1 MAQKYNKDQKHV
13 VISDNDKTTLRKH
26 AIGSKF
32 GHPVTPA
39 YYFEVENRDL
49 PKKHGKSTGRKIPT
63 NITNL
68 RKQDNDQHIYVPIGS
83 TAGETIP
90 E

>member
-1 MAQKYNKDQKHV
+1 MAQKFNKDHKHV
-13 VISDNDKTTLRKH
+13 VVSDNEKTTLRKH

-32 GHPVTPA
+32 GHPLTQS
-39 YYFEVENRDL
+39 YYYEVENREL
-49 PKKHGKSTGRKIPT
+49 PRTQAKKTGRVIPT

-68 RKQDNDQHIYVPIGS
+68 RKQDNDHHIYVPIGS